1 MFQIQKQVNFRRI
14 YTSVF
19 KLFQVQWKY
28 DPNLSVVKMFA
39 YYQNNK
45 KFIQTIK
52 YIEAMQKAHKILLFQ
67 YIFAGN
73 TFRNMNIDPL
83 KS

>member
-1 MFQIQKQVNFRRI
+1 
-14 YTSVF
+14 
-19 KLFQVQWKY
+19 
-28 DPNLSVVKMFA
+28 MFA